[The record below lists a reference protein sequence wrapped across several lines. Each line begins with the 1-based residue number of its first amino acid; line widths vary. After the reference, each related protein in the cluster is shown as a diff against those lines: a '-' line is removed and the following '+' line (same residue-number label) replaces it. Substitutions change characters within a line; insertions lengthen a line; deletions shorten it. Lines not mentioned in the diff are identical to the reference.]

1 MQDRNRAELPIAG
14 VVGLT
19 EAEQR
24 KVRGGLSF
32 NGALAWQGTV
42 AGSGAAQ
49 ARRSLYGTLAG
60 SRGYGNGGTST
71 GST

>member
-1 MQDRNRAELPIAG
+1 MQNRTPKDLPIAG

-24 KVRGGLSF
+24 RVRGGLSF
-32 NGALAWQGTV
+32 SGAIAWQNVV

-49 ARRSLYGTLAG
+49 ARRSLYGSLAG
-60 SRGYGNGGTST
+60 NRGYGNGGSA
-71 GST
+71 GSVA